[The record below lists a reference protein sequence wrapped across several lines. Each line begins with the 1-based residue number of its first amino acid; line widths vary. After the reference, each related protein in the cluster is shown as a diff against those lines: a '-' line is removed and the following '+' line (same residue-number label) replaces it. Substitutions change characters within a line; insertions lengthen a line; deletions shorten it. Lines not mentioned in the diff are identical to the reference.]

1 MNVAILDVH
10 PTEPSARALMERALD
25 PHILLGMPHLTP
37 SGLSETW
44 LMKELG
50 HRHWLMLAKQL
61 GMDSADFRMSDGGE
75 AYAAICA
82 TSLRHA
88 RFQHVRAN
96 QVLTIL
102 STFAP
107 VSRTLS
113 STHHRLSIGG
123 ELIGE
128 IELLSTFVHRR
139 VNDDNHSIARVEIP
153 LHGADRF
160 RYNELAITAAELR
173 CGSLQVHLGMAADS
187 EVILHQFVFTPSTL
201 QEFNGAGLLYFAN
214 FQALVDRAVETWF
227 PKEVKLLAAV
237 HRDVFFSGNARCG
250 ETLSIELA
258 AFNISRCETYC
269 RIRREDGHII
279 ARSFMAG
286 CNA

>member
-50 HRHWLMLAKQL
+50 HRHWLVLAKQL
-61 GMDSADFRMSDGGE
+61 GMDCADFRMSNGSE

-88 RFQHVRAN
+88 SFQSVRAN

-153 LHGADRF
+153 LRGGDRF
-160 RYNELAITAAELR
+160 RCNKLAITAAELR
-173 CGSLQVHLGMAADS
+173 CGSLQTHLGIAVDS
-187 EVILHQFVFTPSTL
+187 DAILHQFVFKPSTL

-227 PKEVKLLAAV
+227 PEEMILPATVR
-237 HRDVFFSGNARCG
+237 RDVFFSGNARFG

-258 AFNISRCETYC
+258 AFNISRCEMFC
-269 RIRREDGHII
+269 RIRREDGHVI

-286 CNA
+286 RNA